1 LLFFGCFFPHLF
13 PFFFEEFMVI
23 GQDGLY
29 KLNEE
34 GGDQV
39 SCLLPLSS
47 GDSIDIL
54 QPLAP
59 NNGVD
64 VVEEQ
69 LVAII
74 STTTGGT
81 CQKHHRPWTFHEIM
95 TLVEGVTHCGGGKWV
110 DIKILAFSFVGYKT
124 TVDFKVDF

>member
-1 LLFFGCFFPHLF
+1 LF

-47 GDSIDIL
+47 GDSIDLL

-64 VVEEQ
+64 DVEEQ
-69 LVAII
+69 LVATI
-74 STTTGGT
+74 STTNGGT
-81 CQKHHRPWTFHEIM
+81 CQKHHHPWTFHEIM
-95 TLVEGVTHCGGGKWV
+95 TLVEGVTHCGGGMWV

-124 TVDFKVDF
+124 IVDFKVDF